1 MPSILKCQIVC
12 KRSSVNSTAPEA
24 RGSQEAGFTQP
35 HTDKFA
41 LQSNEFMH
49 SLDVR
54 GMTKL
59 QLVQR
64 RRRRHGHSG
73 RRRRRRRRGSGRR
86 GGHHD
91 QGRKKEGLSS
101 RSRRA
106 ISASLVHA
114 TWRGN
119 FAPLKQREHLRSTTD
134 VAPNLIGRTFILPV
148 DPLE

>member
-1 MPSILKCQIVC
+1 MV
-12 KRSSVNSTAPEA
+12 
-24 RGSQEAGFTQP
+24 
-35 HTDKFA
+35 D
-41 LQSNEFMH
+41 
-49 SLDVR
+49 
-54 GMTKL
+54 
-59 QLVQR
+59 
-64 RRRRHGHSG
+64 
-73 RRRRRRRRGSGRR
+73 
-86 GGHHD
+86 GGGGGAAVD
-91 QGRKKEGLSS
+91 GEEDTMIKVGRKGLSS